1 MAKKNDHLGVMRSE
15 GFCHICFHDLDIGVA
30 PGSILSSI
38 SRLACA
44 VNMGQGSTMIPMP
57 LVSSAFQD
65 P

>member
-1 MAKKNDHLGVMRSE
+1 VAKNNDHLGVVCSE
-15 GFCHICFHDLDIGVA
+15 GFWHIRFDDLDIGVA

-38 SRLACA
+38 SGLACA

-57 LVSSAFQD
+57 LLSSAFQD